1 MKTAFWFRLRLRR
14 YDQVE
19 SGSSETQ
26 VEAEELNQS
35 QSVGTC
41 IVIGFG
47 KRIKKTLKELFLFL
61 YWSYLSSVLIQRV
74 HGGTEGKA
82 VADPG
87 EGRGEPAPLIFIPK
101 WGPKGRKKNF
111 ETAPPPLS
119 QGLDDRPTPSPI
131 IWRSRFATGK
141 GVPISEVADIKAKNA
156 NIAFFSYSFPSLMWF
171 STLSGAKKLFYGPFL
186 LQGSFANNRLDILS
200 FQDSTSKQRLQEYF
214 FYLNVL
220 SFH

>member
-1 MKTAFWFRLRLRR
+1 MHCDWFWQTNKGNF
-14 YDQVE
+14 
-19 SGSSETQ
+19 
-26 VEAEELNQS
+26 
-35 QSVGTC
+35 
-41 IVIGFG
+41 
-47 KRIKKTLKELFLFL
+47 KRIVFVFVLK
-61 YWSYLSSVLIQRV
+61 LSVQCADTTGPWGHWRESS
-74 HGGTEGKA
+74 GGSRGGARGARPPYFYTKMRPEG
-82 VADPG
+82 P
-87 EGRGEPAPLIFIPK
+87 
-101 WGPKGRKKNF
+101 KKNF